1 VNTYKSN
8 VLRFT
13 RVGPLSNL
21 LFNLILLI
29 LAALCIIPFILVVS
43 ISLSA
48 EETIQTFG
56 YRLIPKA
63 VSTAGYAYLWSQ
75 RNIMIN
81 AFGMSVMVTAAG
93 TVLGLLLN
101 SSLGY
106 VLYRREFFLRRFYI
120 WLVFIP
126 MVFSGGMVAGFFVMT
141 QVLRLRNNPLALI
154 LPGCVSSFN
163 IIIFRTF
170 FRTTIPD
177 SVVESATMDGAGH
190 WTIFFRIILPLSLPV
205 LATIGLF
212 MSFGY
217 WNDWFTSL
225 LYITDTRLYTLSAYL
240 NKILADITAITSNT
254 QMLGASQAEMLAR
267 LPAES
272 ARMGIV
278 VITVLPIVCT
288 YPFFQRYFISG
299 LTIGAVK
306 G

>member
-21 LFNLILLI
+21 LFNLILVI

-43 ISLSA
+43 ISLSDEQA
-48 EETIQTFG
+48 VSLYG
-56 YRLIPKA
+56 YRLIPKM

-75 RNIMIN
+75 RNVMIN

-93 TVLGLLLN
+93 TVLGLFLN

-126 MVFSGGMVAGFFVMT
+126 MVFSGGLVAGYFVMT

-154 LPGCVSSFN
+154 LPGCASSFN

-225 LYITDTRLYTLSAYL
+225 LYITDARLYTLSAYL
-240 NKILADITAITSNT
+240 NKILENITAITSNT
-254 QMLGASQAEMLAR
+254 QMLGVSQAEMLAR

>member
-1 VNTYKSN
+1 MNTYKSN

-13 RVGPLSNL
+13 RVGPFSNL

-43 ISLSA
+43 ISFSD
-48 EETIQTFG
+48 EEAVFLYG
-56 YRLIPKA
+56 YRLIPRA

-75 RNIMIN
+75 RNVMIN

-93 TVLGLLLN
+93 TTLGLLLN

-217 WNDWFTSL
+217 WNDWFSSL
-225 LYITDTRLYTLSAYL
+225 LYITDARLYTLSAYL

-278 VITVLPIVCT
+278 VITVLPIICT

>member
-13 RVGPLSNL
+13 RVGPFSNL

-43 ISLSA
+43 ISFSD
-48 EETIQTFG
+48 EEAVFLYG

-75 RNIMIN
+75 RNVMVN

-93 TVLGLLLN
+93 TTLGLLLN

-205 LATIGLF
+205 MATIGLF

-225 LYITDTRLYTLSAYL
+225 LYSPDARLYTLSAYL

-272 ARMGIV
+272 ARMGFV
-278 VITVLPIVCT
+278 VITVLPIICT